1 MFEGEKNIIK
11 GALAEE
17 AGRIM
22 KLGIIADTHLEH
34 STRELEELMAG
45 PFHDVEMILHAGDI
59 TELVVLEAFTQKEI
73 RVVCGNMDSPAVRR
87 QLPTQCTL
95 QAGKFKIG
103 LIHGWGGPQG
113 IEERIRREFDG
124 VDCIVYGHTHTP
136 SQVKREGILFF
147 NPGAFG
153 GGFMLEKK
161 SVGFLVLGETMFG
174 QILYL

>member
-1 MFEGEKNIIK
+1 MFRGEKNIIRS
-11 GALAEE
+11 AVAEE
-17 AGRIM
+17 AGLIM
-22 KLGIIADTHLEH
+22 KLGVIADTHLQR
-34 STRELEELMAG
+34 STGELEELMAG
-45 PFHDVEMILHAGDI
+45 PFQDVEMILHAGDI

-73 RVVCGNMDSPAVRR
+73 RAVCGNMDSPAVRR

-103 LIHGWGGPQG
+103 LIHGWGGPRG

-136 SQVKREGILFF
+136 SQVKREGVLFF

-153 GGFMLEKK
+153 GGFIFGKR
-161 SVGFLVLGETMFG
+161 SVGLLVLGETIFG